1 MNLTN
6 FQQLVTRLLIGLET
20 RPECADA
27 DPLGPELY
35 WHGTTRTVDGS
46 VADPGDRGR
55 RATKYSFHLV
65 SLTQLFYGDRAAG
78 HNCRAV
84 ANGSSS
90 ICVDYANLVTEL
102 QKESPATP
110 SKGDSGSPRYTFC
123 AGRLRSHK

>member
-46 VADPGDRGR
+46 VAVPGDRGR

-84 ANGSSS
+84 ANG
-90 ICVDYANLVTEL
+90 VLLNLCGLRKPCYGAAEGV
-102 QKESPATP
+102 
-110 SKGDSGSPRYTFC
+110 SGYPKQ
-123 AGRLRSHK
+123 G